1 VRSVGPLDVDSVLD
15 LDCLAA
21 IPDGLEGQ
29 WWVAHTRARNEKA
42 LARDLGRMHI
52 PSYLP
57 LRRKATLSRR
67 TGRSTTSA
75 VPVFTGYVFFNATE
89 QQRYQALTTNRV
101 AQTLYVPDQQAL
113 IEQLRGI
120 HQVLLS
126 EAAFEIFT
134 GVRVGQWVR
143 VVAGALSGVEGRVVR
158 KLGRTRLCVSVDI
171 LGQSVLVDVDGELLE
186 PIDPPAPASRLPAWQ
201 E

>member
-1 VRSVGPLDVDSVLD
+1 VRSIGLTDVEAVLD
-15 LDCLAA
+15 LNCEEA
-21 IPDGLEGQ
+21 IPDGLDGQ
-29 WWVAHTRARNEKA
+29 WWVAHTKARNEKA

-52 PSYLP
+52 PSYVP
-57 LRRKATLSRR
+57 LRRKVTRSRR
-67 TGRSTTSA
+67 TGRNTHSS
-75 VPVFTGYVFFNATE
+75 VPVFTGYIFFNATE

-101 AQTLYVPDQQAL
+101 ASTLYVPDQQSL
-113 IEQLRGI
+113 VEQLRGI

-126 EAAFEIFT
+126 EAAFEVFT

-143 VVAGALSGVEGRVVR
+143 VVAGALIGVEGRVVR

-186 PIDPPAPASRLPAWQ
+186 PIDPPTPATRPPAWQ